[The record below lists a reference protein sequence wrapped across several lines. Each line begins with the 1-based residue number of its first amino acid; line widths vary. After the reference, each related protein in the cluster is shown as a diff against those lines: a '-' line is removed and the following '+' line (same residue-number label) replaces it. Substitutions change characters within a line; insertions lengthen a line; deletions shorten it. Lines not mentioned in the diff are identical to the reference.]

1 VYGRYID
8 EAATW
13 TCCPLVRGVTGR
25 GRPAASGTSDSGGAA
40 RSVLQERRSHHQ
52 RPAGKSTRPMP
63 RLLVYHCG
71 CTYPERGCEM
81 QYSTVHGNG
90 RASRP
95 DDLFFAVVYL
105 YVRRCMMMMRTG
117 RHQQPT
123 EEEEKWSFRA
133 LQTCN
138 RSARRDINCGC
149 VDAIFT

>member
-1 VYGRYID
+1 VLSACAGCDRARAAGCKWHVGFRGR
-8 EAATW
+8 
-13 TCCPLVRGVTGR
+13 CQVSVTGEEVSS
-25 GRPAASGTSDSGGAA
+25 PTPSWQKHASHA
-40 RSVLQERRSHHQ
+40 
-52 RPAGKSTRPMP
+52 
-63 RLLVYHCG
+63 LVYHCG